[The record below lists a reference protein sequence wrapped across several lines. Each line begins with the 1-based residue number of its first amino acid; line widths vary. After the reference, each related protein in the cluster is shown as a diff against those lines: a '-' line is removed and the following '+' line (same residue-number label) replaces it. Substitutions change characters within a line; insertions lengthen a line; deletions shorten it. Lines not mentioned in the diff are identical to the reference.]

1 MTKPVMTKEY
11 ESMFNVLQQIQVPT
25 KTASPNNNT
34 NTNDQQHKEIDIRQ
48 FNVDD
53 LKLLKTQDPFLY
65 YSIPAVNKAKLTSKT
80 VDHNQVLQDAVQLQH
95 PSTNALVSRRSRVST
110 ECHAAITF
118 EELYM

>member
-1 MTKPVMTKEY
+1 MTKPVMNKEY
-11 ESMFNVLQQIQVPT
+11 ETMLVLQQIQVPT
-25 KTASPNNNT
+25 KTASPEDT
-34 NTNDQQHKEIDIRQ
+34 SNDQQQKEIDIRQ

-53 LKLLKTQDPFLY
+53 LKLLKTKDPFLY
-65 YSIPAVNKAKLTSKT
+65 YSIPALNKAKLTSKT

>member
-11 ESMFNVLQQIQVPT
+11 ESMFVLQQIQVPT
-25 KTASPNNNT
+25 KTASPDTNT
-34 NTNDQQHKEIDIRQ
+34 NTNNQRKEIDIRQ

-53 LKLLKTQDPFLY
+53 LKLLKKQDPFLY

-80 VDHNQVLQDAVQLQH
+80 VDHNQVLQDAVQY

-110 ECHAAITF
+110 ECHAALTF
-118 EELYM
+118 EDLYM

>member
-25 KTASPNNNT
+25 KTASPTLNN
-34 NTNDQQHKEIDIRQ
+34 QQCKEIDIRK

-53 LKLLKTQDPFLY
+53 LKLLKKQDPFLY

-80 VDHNQVLQDAVQLQH
+80 VDHNKVLQDAVQY

-110 ECHAAITF
+110 ECHAALTF
-118 EELYM
+118 EDLYM